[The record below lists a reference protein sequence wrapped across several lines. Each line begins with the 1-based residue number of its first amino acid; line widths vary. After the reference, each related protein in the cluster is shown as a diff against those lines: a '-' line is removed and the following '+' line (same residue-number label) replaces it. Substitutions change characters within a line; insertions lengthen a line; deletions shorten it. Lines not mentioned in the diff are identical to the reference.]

1 MLFKQFEII
10 KRNKIKKFLENH
22 EQYITDYRFVCLAI
36 MPNKALDQ
44 YV

>member
-22 EQYITDYRFVCLAI
+22 EQYISDYRFGNHAKQGSRSIC
-36 MPNKALDQ
+36 MN
-44 YV
+44 